1 MEEQVMLD
9 TSTLESMMAELIQS
23 IGRLDLSIDYLSA
36 IMSGEEAAIIGAA
49 QGAYGRAV
57 GTRGLAMPAPEQMA
71 ENKRTKKLFNDKIT
85 TIIQEEVSKFL
96 KQDK

>member
-1 MEEQVMLD
+1 MEDQVMLD

-36 IMSGEEAAIIGAA
+36 IMIIGAA

-71 ENKRTKKLFNDKIT
+71 ENKRTKKLFNDKIV